1 MLPTYRES
9 STVGTRAP
17 VLGTVR
23 IMCFVFMTAEP
34 SPSMIGVGA
43 PVSAITPRLPQRVRP
58 QILRTPAAGEGRLA
72 GAGGCPPRQKAPPSL
87 PLGISAPVPPAP
99 GPFIKL
105 SPRPVLPRLV
115 LLMCQLANL
124 LVEIGKPMRQ
134 VLRLRP

>member
-58 QILRTPAAGEGRLA
+58 QILRTPPAGEGRLA
-72 GAGGCPPRQKAPPSL
+72 GAGGCPPRQKAPL
-87 PLGISAPVPPAP
+87 LLFPPALRP
-99 GPFIKL
+99 P
-105 SPRPVLPRLV
+105 PRPPPAGAAGVMFRPLVRHAHYMATLPR
-115 LLMCQLANL
+115 
-124 LVEIGKPMRQ
+124 R
-134 VLRLRP
+134 RRDHR